1 MFVFMWRVQAAA
13 QEGIPPAIFNLGNLY
28 AAGVGVA
35 QSDESALACYEGA
48 AGSVQQTVRAVDSGV
63 HARLLSNSCLLQ

>member
-1 MFVFMWRVQAAA
+1 LQAAA

-35 QSDESALACYEGA
+35 QSDENALACYEGA
-48 AGSVQQTVRAVDSGV
+48 AG
-63 HARLLSNSCLLQ
+63 